1 MDVFADVMLN
11 ELKMGVPKKVLNV
24 FEATRDEVVHANDPK
39 TVFYKTI
46 TEV

>member
-1 MDVFADVMLN
+1 MDVFAHIVFM
-11 ELKMGVPKKVLNV
+11 ELKIGVSKQVLDV
-24 FEATRDEVVHANDPK
+24 FEVTRDEVVHAKNPK

>member
-1 MDVFADVMLN
+1 M
-11 ELKMGVPKKVLNV
+11 ELKMGVAKKVLDV
-24 FEATRDEVVHANDPK
+24 FKAARDEVVHANDLK